1 MKKYIIIILLAC
13 GSLVLPTSCLK
24 EYLDKAPESGLTEQE
39 IFSKYDNFKLF
50 FDAVYEGRK
59 YFSGGWYDYNIKT
72 AFPLYFNYWDQKYT
86 WEGLT
91 DAADQ
96 GRYME
101 GQTFKAGNVAAFVN
115 KFTYDGKRRPILES
129 MFIDIRICNKALE
142 NIHYLEESG
151 VDPVEINDF
160 KGQAHFVRAFCH
172 FELFRLWGPMPY
184 ITKVIGENDQWDIPR
199 LSKNETL
206 LKIAQDF
213 DTAAVFF
220 NLAGRMRRDN
230 PVPGGT
236 GHLASPDQRRPT
248 GVAAKAYRGR
258 ALLYAASP
266 LNNAAGVVDWQN
278 AAIANWDALQI
289 ALANGYALLTAANRK
304 TNHYGA
310 DYTNE
315 ELWAWY
321 SGNRGGTDGSFAG
334 IMNGVFGNSKSS
346 FSGVCPTQNW
356 VDKYETFWG
365 EPLDTEAD
373 RAAATAA
380 GHYNEQNPYRN
391 NYRDPRFYTD
401 IFYNQSSASGWSGNK
416 AQIYY
421 EVVNGVT
428 TYSQLLDQSYLGIT
442 RTGYYEKKRLGEASS
457 KNSSNVKYSDPLF
470 RLAELYLN
478 YAEAANEAYG
488 PNTPAPGANLTAVQ
502 AINLIRTRVGM
513 VNVRAAY
520 TGSTA
525 VLRPRIKNERN
536 IELSWEG
543 HYYHDIR
550 RWMDAPDAYSG
561 TLIGMDIEKLPA
573 GYNTT
578 TYPTGFRHTRR
589 PLSGDRQ
596 IAWKDAMY
604 YLPFNTEDNFKM
616 KKFVPNVVW

>member
-1 MKKYIIIILLAC
+1 M
-13 GSLVLPTSCLK
+13 PTSCLK
-24 EYLDKAPESGLTEQE
+24 KYLDKAPESGLTEQE

-59 YFSGGWYDYNIKT
+59 YFTDGWYDYNIKS

-86 WEGLT
+86 WEALT

-101 GQTFKAGNVAAFVN
+101 GQTFKSGNVAAFVN

-129 MFIDIRICNKALE
+129 MFTDIRICNKALE
-142 NIHYLEESG
+142 NIHYLEENG
-151 VDPVEINDF
+151 LDPVEINDF
-160 KGQAHFVRAFCH
+160 KGQAHFIRAFCH
-172 FELFRLWGPMPY
+172 FELFRIWGPMPY
-184 ITKVIGENDQWDIPR
+184 ITKAIGENDQWDIPR
-199 LSKNETL
+199 LTKHETL
-206 LKIAQDF
+206 VRIAQDF
-213 DTAAVFF
+213 DSAATFF

-230 PVPGGT
+230 PVVGGA
-236 GHLASPDQRRPT
+236 GHLASPDQRSPA
-248 GVAAKAYRGR
+248 GVAAKAYKGR

-266 LNNAAGVVDWQN
+266 LNNESGVVDWQN
-278 AAIANWDALQI
+278 AAIANWEALQV
-289 ALANGYALLTAANRK
+289 ALTNGYALLTATNRK
-304 TNHYGA
+304 QNCYGA
-310 DYTNE
+310 NYTNE
-315 ELWAWY
+315 QLWSWY
-321 SGNRGGTDGSFAG
+321 AGEMGGTNGNFAG
-334 IMNGVFGNSKSS
+334 IMNGLFGNSKSS

-356 VDKYETFWG
+356 VDKYETSFG
-365 EPLDTEAD
+365 EPLNTQDD
-373 RAAATAA
+373 RAAAIAA
-380 GHYNEQNPYRN
+380 NHYKDQDMYKANT
-391 NYRDPRFYTD
+391 RDPRFYTD
-401 IFYNQSSASGWSGNK
+401 IFYNQSSAANWTSNK

-421 EVVNGVT
+421 ATTAGVT
-428 TYSQLLDQSYLGIT
+428 SYSELLDQSYLGIT

-457 KNSSNVKYSDPLF
+457 KSNSNVKYSDPLF

-488 PNTPAPGANLTAVQ
+488 PNTPAPGATLSAVQ
-502 AINLIRTRVGM
+502 A
-513 VNVRAAY
+513 VNVIRARVTQVDVLAAY

-525 VLRPRIKNERN
+525 AFRPRVKNERN

-543 HYYHDIR
+543 HYYHDLR
-550 RWMDAPDAYSG
+550 RWMDAPAAYSS

-578 TYPTGFRHTRR
+578 TYPTGFKYTRR
-589 PLSGDRQ
+589 ALSGDRQ

-616 KKFVPNVVW
+616 KKFVPNMVW